1 MPTGDLA
8 VSFRDLGDYSDWVAF
23 AHTHSELT
31 SDDRPALSSGQARAL
46 LRFGGEAKP
55 IEPRRER
62 TWVRDGIAGEEI
74 SWSVGYG
81 PRSRSWLLRP
91 VAAEGPLPG
100 VVALHDHSAF
110 KLLGKE
116 KIADGPDGPDPRVD
130 ELRRLEY
137 GGTAFAN
144 RLALRGFAVLVPD
157 AFLWGSRR
165 FADAVVQPSTGTAP
179 APSWLSPDPPETVH
193 SDDVAS
199 YNRAARTHEHVVEK
213 YCTLLGTTL
222 AGVVAYED
230 RVAAGYLASR
240 DDVAADGVGCIGL
253 SGGGCRAALLH
264 ATSDDITIA
273 VIVAMMSTY
282 RHLLDRHVVR
292 HTWMFFP
299 PGLAGRADW
308 PDLAASRAPVPLVV
322 QYALGD
328 ALFSEDGMR
337 AAHERIAALYGAAN
351 AAHAYVGEFYEGG
364 HAFSR
369 PMQDSAFEH
378 LKRWAAPALGA
389 PD

>member
-1 MPTGDLA
+1 
-8 VSFRDLGDYSDWVAF
+8 VSFRDLGEYSDWVEF
-23 AHTHSELT
+23 AHAHSAPGGG
-31 SDDRPALSSGQARAL
+31 DRPAITSGEVREL
-46 LRFGGEAKP
+46 LRFGRAATP
-55 IEPRRER
+55 IEPRSER
-62 TWVRDGIAGEEI
+62 TWVRDGIAGEEL

-81 PRSRSWLLRP
+81 PRTYGWLLRP
-91 VAAEGPLPG
+91 ASTDGPLPG

-116 KIADGPDGPDPRVD
+116 KIADGPDGTDPRVR

-137 GGTAFAN
+137 DGVAFAN
-144 RLALRGFAVLVPD
+144 RLALRGFAVFVPD
-157 AFLWGSRR
+157 VFLWGSRR
-165 FADAVVQPSTGTAP
+165 FGDGVVAPPASSLP
-179 APSWLSPDPPETVH
+179 APGWLSPDTMEAVDP
-193 SDDVAS
+193 DDVAS
-199 YNRAARTHEHVVEK
+199 YNRAARDHEHVVEK

-230 RVAAGYLASR
+230 RVAAGYLATR
-240 DDVAADGVGCIGL
+240 EDVAPGGVGCIGL
-253 SGGGCRAALLH
+253 SGGGCRAALLL
-264 ATSDDITIA
+264 ATSDDIAIA
-273 VIVAMMSTY
+273 VVVAMMSTY
-282 RHLLDRHVVR
+282 RHLLDRHVQR

-337 AAHERIAALYGAAN
+337 AAHERIAALYD
-351 AAHAYVGEFYEGG
+351 AAHARDAYVGEFYYGP

-369 PMQDSAFEH
+369 SMQDAAYQH
-378 LKRWAAPALGA
+378 LETWAVAAR
-389 PD
+389 